1 MSTGATLERA
11 GFRVRDEIELP
22 RLDGAVVQGHAT
34 RTESY
39 PILVTGSLEETV
51 ARLRDIADEAQL
63 AVISEDVVYD
73 LHGEG
78 LVAALREAGFTTE
91 VHVLPPGERSK
102 SLDRALELWDWL
114 AHSSIS
120 RRDLVVSLGG
130 GVINDL
136 GGWVASGY
144 MRGLPYV
151 NLPTTLLAQVDGA
164 IGGKVAVN
172 HDVAKNLIGA
182 FYQPTAVISNV
193 AFLKTLDERQLRSGL
208 AESIKK
214 AVIASPAYWDF
225 IEQNAEAIL
234 ARDLGALRRLVHC
247 AGAIKTRLVERDP
260 YEDDL
265 RRPLNFGHT
274 VGHPLETIT
283 GYGPLFHGEAVA
295 FGMAVE
301 SRIAA
306 GRGLLS
312 EADLERIIGLLR
324 RVGLPTSAAELPV
337 PASSGRLVH
346 AMEKVRQIRAGSLR
360 YVLPVTFGETVIA
373 DDVKPK
379 ELMVALRQSDCDDGR
394 RSR

>member
-1 MSTGATLERA
+1 MSRTATLERTD
-11 GFRVRDEIELP
+11 FRVRDEIDLP
-22 RLDGAVVQGHAT
+22 REGGGIVEGRAT
-34 RTESY
+34 RREAY
-39 PILVTGSLEETV
+39 PIFVTGSLDATV
-51 ARLRDIADEAQL
+51 DRLSELAGEAQL
-63 AVISEDVVYD
+63 AVITEEVVYR
-73 LHGEG
+73 LHGRA
-78 LVAALREAGFTTE
+78 LVVALRESGFATE
-91 VHVLPPGERSK
+91 VHVLPAGERSK
-102 SLDRALELWDWL
+102 SLERALELWDWL
-114 AHSSIS
+114 AHGSIS

-172 HDVAKNLIGA
+172 HAVAKNLIGA
-182 FYQPTAVISNV
+182 FYQPTGVISNV
-193 AFLKTLDERQLRSGL
+193 AFLETLDERQLRSGL

-234 ARDLGALRRLVHC
+234 ARDLPALKRLVHC
-247 AGAIKTRLVERDP
+247 AGAIKTRLVQRDP
-260 YEDDL
+260 YEEDL

-306 GRGLLS
+306 ARGLLS
-312 EADLERIIGLLR
+312 QTDLDRIIGLLR
-324 RVGLPTSAAELPV
+324 RVGLPTSARDLPV
-337 PASSGRLVH
+337 PAPGTRLVQ
-346 AMEKVRQIRAGSLR
+346 AMEKVRLIRAGSLR

-373 DDVKPK
+373 DNVSDQ
-379 ELMVALRQSDCDDGR
+379 ELLEALA
-394 RSR
+394 RSGVEPLRG

>member
-1 MSTGATLERA
+1 MPRTAILERPD
-11 GFRVRDEIELP
+11 FRVHDEIKLP
-22 RLDGAVVQGHAT
+22 QDDGGVVEGRAT
-34 RTESY
+34 RADAY
-39 PILVTGSLEETV
+39 PIFVTGSLEETV
-51 ARLRDIADEAQL
+51 VRLRNITGGAQL
-63 AVISEDVVYD
+63 AVITEETVYD
-73 LHGEG
+73 LHGDP
-78 LVAALREAGFTTE
+78 LVNALREAGVTTE
-91 VHVLPPGERSK
+91 LHVLPPGERSK
-102 SLDRALELWDWL
+102 SLERALELWDWL

-234 ARDLGALRRLVHC
+234 ARDTGALKRLVHC

-306 GRGLLS
+306 ARGLLL

-337 PASSGRLVH
+337 PAPGAELVR
-346 AMEKVRQIRAGSLR
+346 AMEKVRLIRAGSLR
-360 YVLPVTFGETVIA
+360 YVLPVAFGESVIA
-373 DDVKPK
+373 DDVSDD
-379 ELMVALRQSDCDDGR
+379 ELRAALL
-394 RSR
+394 RSEICG

>member
-1 MSTGATLERA
+1 MSRTATPERTD
-11 GFRVRDEIELP
+11 FRVRDEIDLP
-22 RLDGAVVQGHAT
+22 RVDGGIVEGRAT
-34 RTESY
+34 RSEAY
-39 PILVTGSLEETV
+39 PIFVTGSLDATV
-51 ARLRDIADEAQL
+51 IRLSELAGEAQL
-63 AVISEDVVYD
+63 AVITEEVVYR
-73 LHGEG
+73 LHGRA
-78 LVAALREAGFTTE
+78 LVAALREAGFATD
-91 VHVLPPGERSK
+91 VHVLPAGERSK
-102 SLDRALELWDWL
+102 SLQRALELWDWL
-114 AHSSIS
+114 AHGSIG

-193 AFLKTLDERQLRSGL
+193 AFLDTLDERQLRSGL

-234 ARDLGALRRLVHC
+234 ARDLAALKRLVHC

-260 YEDDL
+260 YEEDL

-312 EADLERIIGLLR
+312 EVDLERIIGLLK
-324 RVGLPTSAAELPV
+324 RVGLPTSVADLPV
-337 PASSGRLVH
+337 PAPAGDLLD
-346 AMEKVRQIRAGSLR
+346 AMEKVRLIRAGSLR
-360 YVLPVTFGETVIA
+360 YVLPVAFGETVIA
-373 DDVKPK
+373 DDVSND
-379 ELMVALRQSDCDDGR
+379 ELRAALA
-394 RSR
+394 RSRLHSDGT